1 MALLRKE
8 HVLTY
13 RAEIDGIRAIAVLA
27 VMVAHSGIGILPGGF
42 AGVDIFFVISGYL
55 ISGIILR
62 DLENGQFSFRTFYTR
77 RARRIFPALFAMLFI
92 VSLAAWFLLTPSEL
106 TDYSASVFF
115 SLFFLSNAYFI
126 DFTSYFAPSAH
137 YIPLLHTWSLAIE
150 EQFYVI
156 FPIVALIAFRLG
168 GRRGLWMAVVV
179 LLLASLALSEWGWRN
194 KPTANYFFS
203 PSRFWEILIGAVVA
217 LWASR
222 RDLVSNGPLATLGLT
237 SIIAALVLYDETT
250 PFPSFYALLPTLGT
264 ALLLL
269 FGGQKGWVG
278 RLLSLRPIRLVG
290 VISFSAYLWH
300 QPVFAF
306 ARIHDINPSSPL
318 TAISLITV
326 VLCLSFLSWKYVEQ
340 PFRSNTQNKK
350 YLLQWPTLTLSI
362 AALGIS
368 LISLFG
374 HFSNLP
380 LLRYNDAD
388 LKLVEMTREAAKA
401 FQRRVGQPF
410 ERKEFL
416 LNSKKPKVIFI
427 GDSYARDFMNV
438 LDAKGYLS
446 QIDASYWMIAGE
458 CAPYLQLPSDLRLKE
473 VWDTTNCNKY
483 DRYRSLEMLEAI
495 KKANVIILASDWRP
509 DAAPFLVETADGIRK
524 LSSAPIIL
532 VGPKDF
538 GNIDIRHLLRL
549 SADERTAY
557 RTKNNPKIYKLNQ
570 DFIKIKGITYIDI
583 LSTLCD
589 PNGRCP
595 QVTESGWLIS
605 QDGGHLTPAGAQ
617 LLGDRLHQRMN
628 LSVVLSLPQ
637 E

>member
-1 MALLRKE
+1 LALLRNK

-27 VMVAHSGIGILPGGF
+27 VMVAHSDIGILPGGF

-55 ISGIILR
+55 ISGIIFR
-62 DLENGQFSFRTFYTR
+62 DLENGEFSFSTFYKR
-77 RARRIFPALFAMLFI
+77 RAKRIFPALFAMLFI

-156 FPIVALIAFRLG
+156 FPVVALAAYRLG
-168 GRRGLWMAVVV
+168 GRQGLCMAVVI
-179 LLLASLALSEWGWRN
+179 LLLASLGLSEWGWRN
-194 KPTANYFFS
+194 EPAANYFFS

-222 RDLVSNGPLATLGLT
+222 RELVSNGPLATLGLV
-237 SIIAALVLYDETT
+237 SIIAALMLYDKNT
-250 PFPSFYALLPTLGT
+250 PFPSVYALLPTLGT

-269 FGGQKGWVG
+269 FGSQTGWIG
-278 RLLSLRPIRLVG
+278 RLLSLRPLRLIG

-306 ARIHDINPSSPL
+306 ARIHEIDPSLPL
-318 TAISLITV
+318 IALILITV
-326 VLCLSFLSWKYVEQ
+326 ILCISFLSWKYVEQ

-350 YLLQWPTLTLSI
+350 YLLRWPTITLSI
-362 AALGIS
+362 AALAIS
-368 LISLFG
+368 FMSLVG

-380 LLRYNDAD
+380 FLRYNDTD

-401 FQRRVGQPF
+401 FQRHVGRPF

-416 LNSKKPKVIFI
+416 FDSEKPKVVFI

-473 VWDTTNCNKY
+473 VWDTKNCNEY
-483 DRYRSLEMLEAI
+483 DRYRSLEMLGAI
-495 KKANVIILASDWRP
+495 EKANVIILASDWIA
-509 DAAPFLVETADGIRK
+509 DAAPFLVETADGIRT
-524 LSSAPIIL
+524 LSSAHIIL
-532 VGPKDF
+532 VGPKNF
-538 GNIDIRHLLRL
+538 GNVDIRHLLRL
-549 SADERTAY
+549 AVDKRTAY
-557 RTKNNPKIYKLNQ
+557 RTKNNPKISKLNQ
-570 DFIKIKGITYIDI
+570 ELSKISDVTYVDI

-595 QVTESGWLIS
+595 QVTENGRLIS

-617 LLGDRLHQRMN
+617 LLGDRLDETMN
-628 LSVVLSLPQ
+628 ISVVLGLASD
-637 E
+637 